1 MKILKHQLSRNIII
15 SVTTFLS
22 SFIISIILIPYLVN
36 HIGVSAYGF
45 VPLAMF
51 LTEYVTIITQ
61 SITSSVN
68 RFFTLNYNEN
78 KIVIAERIFNT
89 ALVGSIILSCILIFI
104 FIYPSLNPQII
115 FNITP
120 AILEDVRLLFLYVF
134 LSFILSLP
142 TSIFNVSLYSQNRI
156 DILQFLN
163 IIRTL
168 SRFLLILLFFNISNV
183 SLASVG
189 YATFISS
196 LIILISSIYY
206 FRKFTPDIKLSYIN
220 FDSKLAKKLL
230 SFSSWLLISQIGFI
244 LFAKIDLLLVNLY
257 LGDQK
262 SGEYAIISQLT
273 SQLRTAFGVVAG
285 VLGPFILIK
294 YSQLNKIKFSKLIIN
309 LYSTSIFLLFIPII
323 IIFIYSN
330 EILKFWLGE
339 DFSHLSSTLKILILG
354 VGLMVAPT
362 PLYAY
367 INTASHVKFAAIIS
381 ISSGVLNLIIAI
393 FLLEFTSLSYNGV
406 ALASLSCIALRDII
420 IIPLFSFYKLNYS
433 TYNFITNQLK
443 FIIYLFISFYSIN
456 FIRNISSIN
465 SLYEFILMGIISFF
479 VLITIFIVFS
489 YKFEL
494 KELRKLM

>member
-1 MKILKHQLSRNIII
+1 M
-15 SVTTFLS
+15 
-22 SFIISIILIPYLVN
+22 
-36 HIGVSAYGF
+36 
-45 VPLAMF
+45 
-51 LTEYVTIITQ
+51 
-61 SITSSVN
+61 
-68 RFFTLNYNEN
+68 
-78 KIVIAERIFNT
+78 
-89 ALVGSIILSCILIFI
+89 
-104 FIYPSLNPQII
+104 
-115 FNITP
+115 
-120 AILEDVRLLFLYVF
+120 
-134 LSFILSLP
+134 
-142 TSIFNVSLYSQNRI
+142 
-156 DILQFLN
+156 
-163 IIRTL
+163 
-168 SRFLLILLFFNISNV
+168 SN
-183 SLASVG
+183 
-189 YATFISS
+189 
-196 LIILISSIYY
+196 ILISSIYY

-309 LYSTSIFLLFIPII
+309 LYSTSSFLLFIPII

-433 TYNFITNQLK
+433 TYNFIT
-443 FIIYLFISFYSIN
+443 
-456 FIRNISSIN
+456 
-465 SLYEFILMGIISFF
+465 
-479 VLITIFIVFS
+479 
-489 YKFEL
+489 
-494 KELRKLM
+494 